1 MRDSTSKFQGYIMK
15 KTLAALAVLGAFA
28 GTAAAA
34 DVTLY
39 GVVDTGLAYTY
50 DDWNDEPKEETF
62 GMMSG
67 YNAGSRFGI
76 KGTEDLGNGLQ
87 VGFKL
92 ENGFSSDDG
101 NFKYDGRLFGRESS
115 LSLKSEFGTL
125 SFGRMGSMV
134 GGNGPYGRMGGVAS
148 SAGTYDIV
156 YATADAFDGGDN
168 DSLGLQI
175 SSRYDNMLTYQT
187 PKFAGVQ
194 GTVQYSFKQ
203 DNKSETDGA
212 EGTSK
217 ADRYASF
224 ALTGDFG
231 PLQMVGAYELSKYGN
246 TKDVN
251 DKTHDETHAF
261 YLGGNYDL
269 QFMKVFALAQYT
281 KGAKGFGS
289 EADLF
294 KDSGAV
300 SGYEKGIDSYG
311 LHLGTI
317 IPVAGGDLT
326 VGAYY
331 VDGDTDT
338 VTFFD
343 VDESAKFDAKFD
355 LTYVGLSARYVY
367 PLSKRTSLYA
377 GAGYAEEKAE
387 SNVADSSEIK
397 HKIGQAYAGI
407 THTF

>member
-67 YNAGSRFGI
+67 YNAVSRFGI

-125 SFGRMGSMV
+125 SFGRMG
-134 GGNGPYGRMGGVAS
+134 GVAS

-168 DSLGLQI
+168 DILGLQI

-203 DNKSETDGA
+203 DNKSTTDTGD

-217 ADRYASF
+217 VDRYASL

-231 PLQMVGAYELSKYGN
+231 PLQMVGAYELSKYAN
-246 TKDVN
+246 TKYAGTDGA
-251 DKTHDETHAF
+251 HDETHAF
-261 YLGGNYDL
+261 YLGGNYDF

-289 EADLF
+289 EGDFFGGETDL
-294 KDSGAV
+294 V
-300 SGYEKGIDSYG
+300 SGHEKGIDSYG

-317 IPVAGGDLT
+317 VPVLGGDLT

-338 VTFFD
+338 ITY
-343 VDESAKFDAKFD
+343 KQDAPEKLD

-377 GAGYAEEKAE
+377 GAGYAEEKCE
-387 SNVADSSEIK
+387 SNLAGVEDDK

>member
-1 MRDSTSKFQGYIMK
+1 MK

-34 DVTLY
+34 DVNLY
-39 GVVDTGLAYTY
+39 GVVDTGFAYTY
-50 DDWNDEPKEETF
+50 SDKVEDGMTVVDGESQF
-62 GMMSG
+62 GMQSG
-67 YNAGSRFGI
+67 YNSGSRFGL

-101 NFKYDGRLFGRESS
+101 NFKYEDRLFGREAS
-115 LSLKSEFGTL
+115 LSLMSEFGTI
-125 SFGRMGSMV
+125 SF
-134 GGNGPYGRMGGVAS
+134 GRMGGVAS
-148 SAGTYDIV
+148 SAGTYDLV
-156 YATADAFDGGDN
+156 YSIADSFDGGDN
-168 DSLGLQI
+168 DVLGLQI
-175 SSRYDNMLTYQT
+175 SSRYDNMVTYQS

-194 GTVQYSFKQ
+194 ATVQYSFKQ
-203 DNKSETDGA
+203 SNTDKADDGA

-217 ADRYASF
+217 VNRYAAL

-231 PLQMVGAYELSKYGN
+231 PLQLVGAYELTKYAN
-246 TKDVN
+246 T
-251 DKTHDETHAF
+251 DKHDDTNAF

-269 QFMKVFALAQYT
+269 QVAKLFALAQYT
-281 KGAKGFGS
+281 QAAKSFAGFTDAFSEDVAAGVPGAK
-289 EADLF
+289 
-294 KDSGAV
+294 
-300 SGYEKGIDSYG
+300 KGIDSYG

-317 IPVAGGDLT
+317 VPVAGGDLT

-331 VDGDTDT
+331 LDGDT
-338 VTFFD
+338 
-343 VDESAKFDAKFD
+343 ESLKWSATESEKFDF
-355 LTYVGLSARYVY
+355 TYVGLSARYVY

-387 SNVADSSEIK
+387 SSDAATADSK
-397 HKIGQAYAGI
+397 NKIGQAYAGI

>member
-67 YNAGSRFGI
+67 YNAGSRFGL
-76 KGTEDLGNGLQ
+76 KGTEDLGNGLK

-92 ENGFSSDDG
+92 ENGFNSDDG
-101 NFKYDGRLFGRESS
+101 SLKYENRLFGREAS
-115 LSLKSEFGTL
+115 LSLTSEFGTL
-125 SFGRMGSMV
+125 SF
-134 GGNGPYGRMGGVAS
+134 GRMGGVAS

-168 DSLGLQI
+168 DILGLQI

-203 DNKSETDGA
+203 NSVSGEGT

-217 ADRYASF
+217 ADRYASL

-231 PLQMVGAYELSKYGN
+231 PLQMVGAYELSKYAN
-246 TKDVN
+246 TKYAGTDGA
-251 DKTHDETHAF
+251 HDETHAF
-261 YLGGNYDL
+261 YLGGNYDF

-281 KGAKGFGS
+281 KAAKGFGS
-289 EADLF
+289 EGDF
-294 KDSGAV
+294 FGGDSDVV
-300 SGYEKGIDSYG
+300 SGHEKGIDSYG

-317 IPVAGGDLT
+317 VPVLGGDLT

-338 VTFFD
+338 VTYD
-343 VDESAKFDAKFD
+343 KGESEKLD

-377 GAGYAEEKAE
+377 GAGYAEEKYE
-387 SNVADSSEIK
+387 SNLAGSEDDK

>member
-39 GVVDTGLAYTY
+39 GVVDAGLAYTY
-50 DDWNDEPKEETF
+50 DDTNETAKEETF

-67 YNAGSRFGI
+67 YNSGSRFGL
-76 KGTEDLGNGLQ
+76 KGTEDLGNGLK

-101 NFKYDGRLFGRESS
+101 NFKNDGRLFGREAS
-115 LSLKSEFGTL
+115 LSLMSEFGTF
-125 SFGRMGSMV
+125 SF
-134 GGNGPYGRMGGVAS
+134 GRMGGVAS
-148 SAGTYDIV
+148 SAGTYDVV
-156 YATADAFDGGDN
+156 YAIADSFDGGDN
-168 DSLGLQI
+168 DVFGMHS
-175 SSRYDNMLTYQT
+175 SSRYDNMVTYQS

-203 DNKSETDGA
+203 DNKSTTDTGA

-217 ADRYASF
+217 VDRYASL

-231 PLQMVGAYELSKYGN
+231 PLQMVGAYELSKYAN
-246 TKDVN
+246 TKDA
-251 DKTHDETHAF
+251 HDETHAF
-261 YLGGNYDL
+261 YLGGNYDF

-289 EADLF
+289 EDDFFGGETDL
-294 KDSGAV
+294 V
-300 SGYEKGIDSYG
+300 SGHEKGIDSYG

-317 IPVAGGDLT
+317 VPVLGGDLT

-338 VTFFD
+338 VTY
-343 VDESAKFDAKFD
+343 EKTAPEKLD

-377 GAGYAEEKAE
+377 GAGYAEEKCE
-387 SNVADSSEIK
+387 SNLAGVEDDK

-407 THTF
+407 THKF

>member
-50 DDWNDEPKEETF
+50 NDTTDAPKEETF

-101 NFKYDGRLFGRESS
+101 NFKYENRLFGREAS
-115 LSLKSEFGTL
+115 LSLMSEFGTF
-125 SFGRMGSMV
+125 SF
-134 GGNGPYGRMGGVAS
+134 GRMGGVAS
-148 SAGTYDIV
+148 SAGTYDVV
-156 YATADAFDGGDN
+156 YAIADSFDGGDN
-168 DSLGLQI
+168 DVFGMHS
-175 SSRYDNMLTYQT
+175 SSRYDNMVTYQS

-194 GTVQYSFKQ
+194 ATAQYSFKQ
-203 DNKSETDGA
+203 NSVSGSGN

-217 ADRYASF
+217 VDRYAGL
-224 ALTGDFG
+224 ALTGEYG
-231 PLQMVGAYELSKYGN
+231 PLQMVGAYELTKYAN
-246 TKDVN
+246 TKDA
-251 DKTHDETHAF
+251 HDETHAF
-261 YLGGNYDL
+261 YLGGNYDF

-289 EADLF
+289 EGDFFGGETDL
-294 KDSGAV
+294 V
-300 SGYEKGIDSYG
+300 SGHEKGIDSYG

-317 IPVAGGDLT
+317 VPVLGGDLT

-338 VTFFD
+338 ITYV
-343 VDESAKFDAKFD
+343 KDAPEKLD

-377 GAGYAEEKAE
+377 GAGYAEEKCE
-387 SNVADSSEIK
+387 SNLAGVEDDK

>member
-1 MRDSTSKFQGYIMK
+1 MK

-50 DDWNDEPKEETF
+50 DDTNETAKEETF

-125 SFGRMGSMV
+125 SFGRMG
-134 GGNGPYGRMGGVAS
+134 GVAS

-168 DSLGLQI
+168 DVFGMHS

-203 DNKSETDGA
+203 DNKSETDTGA

-231 PLQMVGAYELSKYGN
+231 PLQMVGAYELSKYAN
-246 TKDVN
+246 TKDA
-251 DKTHDETHAF
+251 HDETHAF
-261 YLGGNYDL
+261 YLGGNYDF

-289 EADLF
+289 EGDLFGSDLF
-294 KDSGAV
+294 KNDMPV
-300 SGYEKGIDSYG
+300 SGHEKGIDSYG

-317 IPVAGGDLT
+317 VPVLGGDLT

-338 VTFFD
+338 LTYDFGS
-343 VDESAKFDAKFD
+343 EKYD

-377 GAGYAEEKAE
+377 GAGYAEEKLDW
-387 SNVADSSEIK
+387 NVAGDEDFK